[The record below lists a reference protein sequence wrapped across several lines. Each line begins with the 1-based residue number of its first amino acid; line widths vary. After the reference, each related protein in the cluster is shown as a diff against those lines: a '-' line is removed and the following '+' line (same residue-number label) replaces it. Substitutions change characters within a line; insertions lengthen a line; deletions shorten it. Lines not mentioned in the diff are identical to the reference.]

1 MLNNWLSE
9 SLLCWA
15 IFVCNFADHLSTI
28 SLEINKTGQK
38 EPDKLMNLIGN
49 IRILMFKQYNLEVPN
64 MVFLVV
70 ANSHPPGYIRG
81 VKTA

>member
-1 MLNNWLSE
+1 MLNNLLSE

-15 IFVCNFADHLSTI
+15 IFVCNFADNLSTI

-70 ANSHPPGYIRG
+70 ANS
-81 VKTA
+81 